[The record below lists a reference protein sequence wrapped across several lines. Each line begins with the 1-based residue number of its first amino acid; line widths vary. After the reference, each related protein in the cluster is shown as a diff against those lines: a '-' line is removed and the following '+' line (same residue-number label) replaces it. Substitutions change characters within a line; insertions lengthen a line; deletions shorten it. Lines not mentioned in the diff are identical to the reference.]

1 MLLETIIY
9 FTIFFL
15 IQAILNFYIFIRGW
29 QALPPKSLFRILYTT
44 VFSFFFI
51 SSIASWFL
59 FGLTDSPPVRIIH
72 WAEAFWYGMMVY
84 FFLAIVVIDLFRLIG
99 YLFKY
104 KPSIIRSHYEVIKR
118 FLLVSIVLMVVMTLA
133 IGHINALKLQV
144 TPLDLTINKKAGS
157 LKTLNVV
164 MVSDFHAGPIITV
177 DRLESIIAK
186 VNSLNP
192 DIVLIPGDIVDSV
205 IEPLRQN
212 LGLVLSKIQ
221 SKYGVF
227 AATGNHEFYGED
239 VDRTVKYLGDHGV
252 TFLRDE
258 AVKIG
263 NSFYVI
269 GREDKTG
276 ESYYDRKRRPLKD
289 IISHVDKTFP
299 LILMDHRPTNLGD
312 ALVNGIDLQVSGHS
326 HHGQIFPLNLI
337 TEMFYEVSWGYL
349 TKGTTHYYVSCGVG
363 SWGPPARIGSISEI
377 VNIRITFDW

>member
-1 MLLETIIY
+1 MLLETII
-9 FTIFFL
+9 FFMIFFL
-15 IQAILNFYIFIRGW
+15 IQGILNLYIFIRGW
-29 QALPPKSLFRILYTT
+29 QALPPRSLFRILYTT

-51 SSIASWFL
+51 SSIISWFL
-59 FGLTDSPPVRIIH
+59 FGLTNSPLVRIIH

-84 FFLAIVVIDLFRLIG
+84 FFLTIVVIDIFRLIG
-99 YLFKY
+99 YLFKWR
-104 KPSIIRSHYEVIKR
+104 PSFIRSHYAVIKR
-118 FLLVSIVLMVVMTLA
+118 FLLVSIVLLAVVTLA
-133 IGHINALKLQV
+133 IGHVNAIKLQV
-144 TPLDLTINKKAGS
+144 ISLDITINKKAGS

-164 MVSDFHAGPIITV
+164 MVSDFHVGPIITV
-177 DRLESIIAK
+177 DRLENIVAA

-205 IEPLRQN
+205 IEPLRLN
-212 LGLVLSKIQ
+212 LGPVLSKIQ

-227 AATGNHEFYGED
+227 ASTGNHEFYGED

-252 TFLRDE
+252 TFLRDK

-289 IISHVDKTFP
+289 IISHVDKTYP
-299 LILMDHRPTNLGD
+299 LILMDHRPSNLID
-312 ALVNGIDLQVSGHS
+312 ALVNEIDLQVSGHS
-326 HHGQIFPLNLI
+326 HHGQIFPLNLV
-337 TEMFYEVSWGYL
+337 TEMVYEVSWGYL
-349 TKGTTHYYVSCGVG
+349 KKGSTHYYVSCGVG

-377 VNIRITFDW
+377 VNIRITFD

>member
-1 MLLETIIY
+1 MLLETIIF

-15 IQAILNFYIFIRGW
+15 IQGILNFYIFIRGW
-29 QALPPKSLFRILYTT
+29 QALPPKPLFRILYTT

-51 SSIASWFL
+51 SSIVSWFL
-59 FGLTDSPPVRIIH
+59 FGLTDSPLVRIIH

-84 FFLAIVVIDLFRLIG
+84 FFLAIVIIDLIRFISFLLKYRLSSVKHYEIIKQII
-99 YLFKY
+99 FV
-104 KPSIIRSHYEVIKR
+104 SII
-118 FLLVSIVLMVVMTLA
+118 LLNVTAMY
-133 IGHINALKLQV
+133 IGHKNASKLHI
-144 TPLDLTINKKAGS
+144 TPITIEINKDAGNM
-157 LKTLNVV
+157 KNLNIVT
-164 MVSDFHAGPIITV
+164 VSDFHLGSIITV
-177 DRLESIIAK
+177 ERLKEIIRT
-186 VNSLNP
+186 VNSLKP
-192 DIVLIPGDIVDSV
+192 DIVLIPGDIVDNN
-205 IEPLRQN
+205 IEPLIRQN
-212 LGLVLSKIQ
+212 LGSVLSKIQ

-227 AATGNHEFYGED
+227 ASTGNHEFYGED

-276 ESYYDRKRRPLKD
+276 ESYYDRKRKPLKD
-289 IISHVDKTFP
+289 IISHVDKTYP
-299 LILMDHRPTNLGD
+299 LILMDHRPSNLND

-337 TEMFYEVSWGYL
+337 TEMVYEVSWGYL
-349 TKGTTHYYVSCGVG
+349 KKGSTHYYVSCGVG

-377 VNIRITFDW
+377 VNIRITFD